1 MRIPLRSIRPV
12 GGCNHHASRQLCA
25 RRKIRWQWW
34 PWSCTSPPEG
44 APPEHPRGSVWR
56 EPGGGGTA
64 DAARP
69 VIYSC
74 SRTTSTSRLTPR
86 DGVAVFGRGTGDVR
100 LEPALDRPKAGS
112 IGICTNPSGTSQKN
126 ARQVTQL
133 RRRHGHAAAGVDLDR
148 SNSREEA
155 RRPDCVQFFVS
166 DLPAD
171 EGCSE
176 RPLVSSEM
184 PVPEPLAPHGMGS
197 GIGLGR
203 CFCHRHALRSYA

>member
-1 MRIPLRSIRPV
+1 
-12 GGCNHHASRQLCA
+12 
-25 RRKIRWQWW
+25 
-34 PWSCTSPPEG
+34 
-44 APPEHPRGSVWR
+44 
-56 EPGGGGTA
+56 
-64 DAARP
+64 
-69 VIYSC
+69 
-74 SRTTSTSRLTPR
+74 
-86 DGVAVFGRGTGDVR
+86 VAVFGRGTGDVR

-112 IGICTNPSGTSQKN
+112 VGICTNPSGTSQKN

-176 RPLVSSEM
+176 RPRVSSEM

-197 GIGLGR
+197 GIGLRR
-203 CFCHRHALRSYA
+203 CFCHRHALRSYAWSGEARIVVDRILFPLSGGRRREYDGQALPLAAPTRGGFGDNYACDGR